1 MEPMIKLSNGTLAVA
16 AQYKEQPILEYQNNP
31 LIEALPP
38 IYSKGEVAEKI
49 GNYPHV
55 GEEERNLDA
64 SYRMHLVQRIFQYF
78 QPLPI
83 HLELEQRISR
93 ILRQSYVGRNP
104 FSPEYAQSFQQGW
117 RDIEQA
123 AFQNYERNATAFA
136 MSIVGISGMGKTT
149 SINRIMRLIP
159 QVIVHSS
166 YKGKNLS
173 TIQIPWI
180 KLEAPFDG
188 SLKSLSLDFLTKVD
202 QLIGTN
208 YFEKYGKRS
217 RLSTNVL
224 LPLMGQIA
232 RSINLGVIILDEV
245 QHLTT
250 SSSGAEKVLNYFVT
264 MVNEIGIP
272 ILFISTPKG
281 IGILQ
286 SEFRQ
291 ARRSSAQGD
300 VIMDRLPKDDVWSLF
315 VQGLGRYQWTKHV
328 VEMDEELSTALYE
341 TSMGI
346 VDLACKIF
354 AMTQLR
360 SISTGKEKITPSL
373 IRKVADEQFK
383 LLKPMME
390 ALKSGKLSKLA
401 AYEDIVIPDFSQFV
415 AKEQIKVD
423 VGMLMKKETTSR
435 IQQLSKLK
443 EDAVLRLKF
452 LGVPEK
458 EGGNAVEQVL
468 LENPEQTDLS
478 GIVQEAYKLHIS
490 EKPKTEQK
498 QLVNRE
504 NDLREIVRAG
514 KEEGL
519 SAYDALRQ
527 AGLII
532 SDYGLERSV
541 SG

>member
-1 MEPMIKLSNGTLAVA
+1 METMIKLSNGTLAVA
-16 AQYKEQPILEYQNNP
+16 AQYREMPILEYQNNP

-38 IYSKGEVAEKI
+38 IYNKAEVAEKI
-49 GNYPHV
+49 GNYPYI

-117 RDIEQA
+117 KDIERG
-123 AFQNYERNATAFA
+123 AFQNYVRNATAFG

-149 SINRIMRLIP
+149 TVNRIMQLIP
-159 QVIVHSS
+159 QVIVHSK
-166 YKGKNLS
+166 YQGKDLS
-173 TIQIPWI
+173 TIQVPWI
-180 KLEAPFDG
+180 KLQTSFDG
-188 SLKSLSLDFLTKVD
+188 SLKSLSLDFMAKVD
-202 QLIGTN
+202 QLIGSN

-232 RSINLGVIILDEV
+232 RSINLGVLIFDEV
-245 QHLTT
+245 QHLTA
-250 SSSGAEKVLNYFVT
+250 SRSGAEKVLNYFVT
-264 MVNEIGIP
+264 LVNEIGIP
-272 ILFISTPKG
+272 IIFISTPKG

-300 VIMDRLPKDDVWSLF
+300 LLMDRMQKDDVWDLF
-315 VQGLGRYQWTKHV
+315 LHGLGRYQWTKHV
-328 VEMDEELSTALYE
+328 VEMDEELSIALYE

-354 AMTQLR
+354 ATAQIR
-360 SISTGKEKITPSL
+360 SISTGKEKLTPSL

-390 ALKSGKLSKLA
+390 VLKSGKISKLA
-401 AYEDIVIPDFSQFV
+401 AYEDIVIPDISQFV

-423 VGMLMKKETTSR
+423 IGMLMKKETTSR

-443 EDAVLRLKF
+443 EDAFLRLKF
-452 LGVPEK
+452 LGIPEK
-458 EGGNAVEQVL
+458 DAGNVVEQVMS
-468 LENPEQTDLS
+468 ENPEQTDVS
-478 GIVQEAYKLHIS
+478 HIVQEAYKIHIS
-490 EKPKTEQK
+490 EKPKCEKK
-498 QLVNRE
+498 QLINKGS
-504 NDLREIVRAG
+504 DLREVVRVG

-527 AGLII
+527 AGYVKI
-532 SDYGLERSV
+532 DYGTERSV
-541 SG
+541 AG

>member
-1 MEPMIKLSNGTLAVA
+1 METMIKLSNGTLAVA

-31 LIEALPP
+31 LIEALPL
-38 IYSKGEVAEKI
+38 IYNKVEVAEKI
-49 GNYPHV
+49 GNYPYI

-64 SYRMHLVQRIFQYF
+64 LYRMHLVQRIFQYF

-117 RDIEQA
+117 RDIERGV
-123 AFQNYERNATAFA
+123 FQNYVRNATAFA

-149 SINRIMRLIP
+149 SVNRIIRLIP

-166 YKGKNLS
+166 YQGKELS
-173 TIQIPWI
+173 MIQIPWI
-180 KLEAPFDG
+180 KLETPFDG
-188 SLKSLSLDFLTKVD
+188 SLKSLSLDFMAKVD
-202 QLIGTN
+202 QLIGSN
-208 YFEKYGKRS
+208 YFGKYGKKS

-232 RSINLGVIILDEV
+232 RSINLGVLIIDEI

-264 MVNEIGIP
+264 LVNEVGIP
-272 ILFISTPKG
+272 IILISTPKG
-281 IGILQ
+281 MGILQ

-291 ARRSSAQGD
+291 ARRSSGQGD
-300 VIMDRLPKDDVWSLF
+300 VMMDRLPKDDAWSLL
-315 VQGLGRYQWTKHV
+315 VHGLGRYQWTKHV
-328 VEMDEELSTALYE
+328 VEIDEELSAALYE

-354 AMTQLR
+354 AASQMR
-360 SISTGKEKITPSL
+360 SISTGKEKLTPSL

-401 AYEDIVIPDFSQFV
+401 AYEDIVIPDISDFV

-423 VGMLMKKETTSR
+423 IGMLMRKETTSR

-443 EDAVLRLKF
+443 EDTVLRLKF

-458 EGGNAVEQVL
+458 DAENLVEQVL
-468 LENPEQTDLS
+468 LENPEQTDVS
-478 GIVQEAYKLHIS
+478 YIVQEAYKLHIS
-490 EKPKTEQK
+490 EKPKCEK
-498 QLVNRE
+498 MQLVNRG
-504 NDLREIVRAG
+504 NDLREIVKAG
-514 KEEGL
+514 KEKGL

-527 AGLII
+527 AGYIKA
-532 SDYGLERSV
+532 DYDTGRSV
-541 SG
+541 AG